1 MTSLQDSYQKAVAS
15 GEIIA
20 DSQQLSVL
28 AKFEELY
35 QALTTKKLF
44 AWRQEAPKGLYLW
57 GSVGIGKTFLM
68 NLFYH
73 ALPFSEKLRTHFLP
87 FMQQV
92 HAELRDL
99 QGTKNPLQKIAKN
112 WAEKTRVICFDEL
125 IVNDIA
131 DAMLLGG
138 LLDALF
144 QQGICVCFT
153 ANLPPDRLY
162 ENGLQRELFL
172 PTIDHIK
179 AHTDVIHLTMTDDY
193 RTVPGRTNR
202 YYHYPLTTAARDQ
215 LQQDFMAFSQGD
227 TAQQAPLVICDR
239 PIAVIKQAG
248 KVAWFDFLTI
258 CNVPRGADDYLAIAQ
273 QFETV
278 IVSNIIAIG
287 ANESNMAR
295 CFIQLVDV
303 FYDAKTRLI
312 ISAALPIDQLYP
324 AGQLVFEFARTRSRL
339 TQMQSADWP
348 SEL

>member
-1 MTSLQDSYQKAVAS
+1 MTSLLDSYQKAVAS

-73 ALPFSEKLRTHFLP
+73 ALPFAEKLRTHFLP

-227 TAQQAPLVICDR
+227 AAQQAPLIICDR

-248 KVAWFDFLTI
+248 KVVWFDFLTI

-287 ANESNMAR
+287 ASESNMAR

-303 FYDAKTRLI
+303 FYDAKTRLV

-339 TQMQSADWP
+339 TQMQSAEWP